1 MKKVSCFLLLLL
13 FIGSAA
19 NAQSFDMYLKAM
31 APPGDLGGMII
42 GTATA
47 KGHENEIE
55 VFSYS
60 QGISSCSSNV
70 TKGGGGLGACKA
82 SVSDLSIMTR
92 LSPGYNQLRALTFTG
107 KKLLSAD
114 MVFERNTAG
123 SPAVFYKIHMED
135 VSVTSAQ
142 ESGSGGGDST
152 PTVSISFAP
161 TRIAW
166 AIYQQK
172 PDGSLELANTF
183 GINLATNAVWNY
195 SF

>member
-1 MKKVSCFLLLLL
+1 MKKVFCFSLLLL
-13 FIGSAA
+13 FISFVA
-19 NAQSFDMYLKAM
+19 NSQSYKIFMKAV
-31 APPGDLGGMII
+31 APPGELGGMII
-42 GTATA
+42 GNATDD
-47 KGHENEIE
+47 KHNNEIE
-55 VFSYS
+55 ILSYS
-60 QGISSCSSNV
+60 QGVASCSPSA
-70 TKGGGGLGACKA
+70 TRGGLGACKA
-82 SVSDLSIMTR
+82 SISDLSIMMT
-92 LSPGYNQLRALTFTG
+92 LSPGVNQLRALTLTG

-114 MVFERNTAG
+114 MAFERNTAG
-123 SPAVFYKIHMED
+123 GAAVFYKIHMED
-135 VSVTSAQ
+135 VAVTSAQ

-183 GINLATNAVWNY
+183 GINLTTNTVWNY

>member
-70 TKGGGGLGACKA
+70 T
-82 SVSDLSIMTR
+82 
-92 LSPGYNQLRALTFTG
+92 
-107 KKLLSAD
+107 
-114 MVFERNTAG
+114 
-123 SPAVFYKIHMED
+123 
-135 VSVTSAQ
+135 
-142 ESGSGGGDST
+142 
-152 PTVSISFAP
+152 
-161 TRIAW
+161 
-166 AIYQQK
+166 
-172 PDGSLELANTF
+172 
-183 GINLATNAVWNY
+183 
-195 SF
+195 

>member
-1 MKKVSCFLLLLL
+1 MLLLLL
-13 FIGSAA
+13 TGSAA
-19 NAQSFDMYLKAM
+19 IAQSFDMYLKAM

-47 KGHENEIE
+47 KGHENELE

-60 QGISSCSSNV
+60 GGISSCSPNA
-70 TKGGGGLGACKA
+70 TKGNGAGACKA

-107 KKLLSAD
+107 KKLVSAD
-114 MVFERNTAG
+114 MAFERKTASG
-123 SPAVFYKIHMED
+123 TAVFYKIHMED
-135 VSVTSAQ
+135 VAVTSAQ

-183 GINLATNAVWNY
+183 GINLATNTVWTY

>member
-1 MKKVSCFLLLLL
+1 
-13 FIGSAA
+13 
-19 NAQSFDMYLKAM
+19 
-31 APPGDLGGMII
+31 
-42 GTATA
+42 
-47 KGHENEIE
+47 
-55 VFSYS
+55 
-60 QGISSCSSNV
+60 
-70 TKGGGGLGACKA
+70 
-82 SVSDLSIMTR
+82 
-92 LSPGYNQLRALTFTG
+92 
-107 KKLLSAD
+107 
-114 MVFERNTAG
+114 
-123 SPAVFYKIHMED
+123 MED

-183 GINLATNAVWNY
+183 GINLATNTVWTY